1 MTADWLDA
9 GATMLGGVLM
19 IGWLAAAFARLL
31 LWTDP
36 QEFRRTSP
44 TLLAMASALSL
55 TDAQL
60 DQLFI
65 TAAGIEA

>member
-1 MTADWLDA
+1 MGPDQQPGMLDGLTAAIAKLWPGFA
-9 GATMLGGVLM
+9 GALV
-19 IGWLAAAFARLL
+19 
-31 LWTDP
+31 
-36 QEFRRTSP
+36 
-44 TLLAMASALSL
+44 AMAAALSL